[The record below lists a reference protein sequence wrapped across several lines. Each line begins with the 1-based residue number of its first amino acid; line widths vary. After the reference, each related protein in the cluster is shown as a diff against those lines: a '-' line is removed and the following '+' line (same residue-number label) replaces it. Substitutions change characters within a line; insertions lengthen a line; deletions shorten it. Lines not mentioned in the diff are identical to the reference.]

1 MNLHEKILQ
10 ELPYAVTVCD
20 INGDVIFMNDKSIST
35 FQKGDESLIGKSLF
49 DCHGPQATAKIKQM
63 LAEGGA
69 NSYTIEKAGL
79 KKLIYQSPW
88 FENGKIAGL
97 IELSLVI
104 PEEMPHF
111 VRK

>member
-1 MNLHEKILQ
+1 MGNLSSVVMDLK
-10 ELPYAVTVCD
+10 T
-20 INGDVIFMNDKSIST
+20 S
-35 FQKGDESLIGKSLF
+35 
-49 DCHGPQATAKIKQM
+49 AKIKQM
-63 LAEGGA
+63 LAEGGT
-69 NSYTIEKAGL
+69 NSYTIEKEGL
-79 KKLIYQSPW
+79 KKLIYQSAW